1 MKTGST
7 LIVVMMLSF
16 SGLGCIH
23 TNSGV
28 GGAEESLNTDTG
40 IFVTGPDGESL
51 DIPPLPLEFVF
62 SDVGEE
68 GAEPSIGI
76 TSSGCIFFIEPFDLV
91 RRSWRQLQV
100 AVSSCQRLI
109 KIVN

>member
-23 TNSGV
+23 TNSDV
-28 GGAEESLNTDTG
+28 DGAEESLNTDTG

-51 DIPPLPLEFVF
+51 DIPP
-62 SDVGEE
+62 S
-68 GAEPSIGI
+68 
-76 TSSGCIFFIEPFDLV
+76 
-91 RRSWRQLQV
+91 R
-100 AVSSCQRLI
+100 
-109 KIVN
+109 

>member
-1 MKTGST
+1 MCNLPAALNMKTGSM
-7 LIVVMMLSF
+7 LVVVMMLSF

-28 GGAEESLNTDTG
+28 GGSEESLNTDTG

-51 DIPPLPLEFVF
+51 DIPPLPLEFIF

-76 TSSGCIFFIEPFDLV
+76 TSSG
-91 RRSWRQLQV
+91 
-100 AVSSCQRLI
+100 
-109 KIVN
+109 

>member
-1 MKTGST
+1 MKTGSM
-7 LIVVMMLSF
+7 LVVVMMLSF

-28 GGAEESLNTDTG
+28 GGSEEILNTDTG

-51 DIPPLPLEFVF
+51 DIPPLPLEFIF

-76 TSSGCIFFIEPFDLV
+76 TSSGCIFFIAFEKVMRSFDYV
-91 RRSWRQLQV
+91 HSWEEV
-100 AVSSCQRLI
+100 TGPE
-109 KIVN
+109 